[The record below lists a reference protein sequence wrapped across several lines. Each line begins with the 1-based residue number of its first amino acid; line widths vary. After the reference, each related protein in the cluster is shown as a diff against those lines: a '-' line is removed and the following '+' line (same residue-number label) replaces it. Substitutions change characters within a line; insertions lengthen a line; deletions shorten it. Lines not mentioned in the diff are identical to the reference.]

1 MLSEKQEW
9 LSQAADNQPLTA
21 AQLDTLLQQP
31 EQQKTL
37 ERYQL
42 IGAVM
47 REEADSVL
55 PADFS
60 AQFAAMLE
68 QEPGYQLQQQSSL
81 LTRIKHSWQ
90 QAANAQWLKPAAQ
103 GAIAAGVAL
112 VAVFGVQQYQQPLEQ
127 EFNLPSPVLQTRP
140 VAGFATPVSLS
151 QTSVES
157 RFAEQEQQAMLEQQ
171 RRLQALLQAH
181 RQQVRLVEQTA
192 EPEQEKREP

>member
-9 LSQAADNQPLTA
+9 LSQAADNQQLTA
-21 AQLDTLLQQP
+21 EQLDSLLQQP

-42 IGAVM
+42 IGAVL

-60 AQFAAMLE
+60 VQLATMLE
-68 QEPGYQLQQQSSL
+68 QESDYKLQHSGL
-81 LTRIKHSWQ
+81 LTRIKQSWR

-127 EFNLPSPVLQTRP
+127 DLSLPSPILQTRP

-181 RQQVRLVEQTA
+181 RQQVRLVDQTT
-192 EPEQEKREP
+192 ETEQEKREP